1 MYGRKII
8 KIARLGTKLVA
19 VFLLLGLVACA
30 KQNALMATSKSVQ
43 TLDSSTF
50 LFENSTRFGAR
61 PNISEPTSLFLLSD
75 QQREDF
81 SLWLAHP
88 ARAQSPA
95 HRNVYDYLEQSTY
108 RFNYLG
114 RTHIAS
120 QALGQEEGNCLS
132 LAILTTAL
140 ARLAKVEVRYQ
151 LVDSSPIFEQGE
163 IAIAKGVHIRSKLY
177 SRGDGLDSE
186 PGHSWLARSGL
197 IVDYF
202 PGDTSRFIGNLS
214 EHQFVARYYRNIA
227 VEYLQSGDFN
237 NSYWYTIKSFEYA
250 PNDAEGVNLLAV
262 IFKQLGEIA
271 QAERIYRFG
280 IRISDDKLTLF
291 KNYRQLLREQNR
303 TNDATQIDKEIAKLD
318 DPSPYKWLS
327 LGHASYQSER
337 YRQASRYYKKSIA
350 LAPYLQFGY
359 LGLAKTYYQ
368 QGEIDNA
375 ESMLRMAMERNYS
388 RGNDRLYEAK
398 LAALTK
404 DKNTH

>member
-1 MYGRKII
+1 MQSSLII
-8 KIARLGTKLVA
+8 KTARVG
-19 VFLLLGLVACA
+19 FRLLLVLSLVGVAACA
-30 KQNALMATSKSVQ
+30 KQSTSILTSK
-43 TLDSSTF
+43 TAKALDPATF
-50 LFENSTRFGAR
+50 LFEYSARFGAR
-61 PNISEPTSLFLLSD
+61 PLISEPSTLFRLSD

-81 SLWLAHP
+81 SNWLAHP
-88 ARAQSPA
+88 ARAQSPT

-114 RTHIAS
+114 KTHIAS

-151 LVDSSPIFEQGE
+151 LVDSSPVFEQGE
-163 IAIAKGVHIRSKLY
+163 VAVAKGVHIRSKLY
-177 SRGDGLDSE
+177 SRGDGPDGE

-214 EHQFVARYYRNIA
+214 EQQFIARYYRNIA

-237 NSYWYTIKSFEYA
+237 NSYWYTRKSFEYA
-250 PNDAEGVNLLAV
+250 PNDAEGINLLAV

-271 QAERIYRFG
+271 QAERIYQFG
-280 IRISDDKLTLF
+280 IRISDDQLTLL

-303 TNDATQIDKEIAKLD
+303 TNDAAQIDREIAKLD

-368 QGEIDNA
+368 QGEVDNA

-388 RGNDRLYEAK
+388 RANDRLYEAK

-404 DKNTH
+404 AKNTH